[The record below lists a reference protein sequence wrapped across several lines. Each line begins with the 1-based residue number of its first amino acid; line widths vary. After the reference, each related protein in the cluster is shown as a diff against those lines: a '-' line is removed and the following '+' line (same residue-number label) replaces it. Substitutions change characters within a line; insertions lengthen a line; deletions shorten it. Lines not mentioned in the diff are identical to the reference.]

1 MRPER
6 SLRSGQACLMLMD
19 RQRKIRVSEQTD
31 CIGASDS
38 TGGVRDRHTAMHHQ
52 IRQRISLLHYPP
64 GERLSETSLAAE
76 FGTSR
81 TPLRRVLAR
90 LEDEGLVQS
99 MHGVG
104 TFVTDADIGELAE
117 VYRLRVALTGLTGRL
132 DPVLP
137 DGEFLARFD
146 RLVMRGAEIVQS
158 GTAHEFTQFDMDVF
172 CALLELTS
180 NRPLRQTLERL
191 YYQTKRIW
199 LKAAIDSQLDL
210 VAEFRIFQHELEAI
224 QQALQ
229 SSDLE
234 AVAHIQSAHISMSFK
249 RLQLQN
255 RQQ

>member
-1 MRPER
+1 M
-6 SLRSGQACLMLMD
+6 SQQANC
-19 RQRKIRVSEQTD
+19 T
-31 CIGASDS
+31 APSDS
-38 TGGVRDRHTAMHHQ
+38 AGSVRDRHTAMHHE
-52 IRQRISLLHYPP
+52 IRQRISLLQYPP
-64 GERLSETSLAAE
+64 GERLSETALAAE

-104 TFVTDADIGELAE
+104 TIVTDADIGELAE

-132 DPVLP
+132 EPVMP
-137 DGEFLARFD
+137 GKEFLCRFD
-146 RLVMRGAEIVQS
+146 GLVLRGAEIMQS

-199 LKAAIDSQLDL
+199 LKAAIKAQLDL
-210 VAEFRIFQHELEAI
+210 AAEFRIFQHELEAI

-229 SSDLE
+229 SHDLE

-249 RLQLQN
+249 RLQLQAG
-255 RQQ
+255 QI